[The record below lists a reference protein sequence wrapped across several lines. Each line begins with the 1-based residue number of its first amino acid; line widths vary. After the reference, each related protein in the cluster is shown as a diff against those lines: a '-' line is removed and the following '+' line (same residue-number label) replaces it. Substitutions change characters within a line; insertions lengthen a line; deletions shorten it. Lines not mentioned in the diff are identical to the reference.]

1 MNIIILAAGQG
12 SRLKPYTNNIPKCLV
27 EVAGKSFLARQI
39 EIFESLGFDYPVI
52 VAGYKAELIEKN
64 YRKVLINQKY
74 LSTNMLYSLFQAYQT
89 ILSGDDT
96 IVCYGDIIFNANLIK
111 LLIAEDS
118 DLALVSDK
126 NFLHYWSLRF
136 EKPLDDLETFSFY
149 ENRLLKDIGGRPNS
163 ISEISG
169 QYIGMFKIS
178 SNFAK
183 EFIKHGEYMQ
193 TTKSKIRE
201 KKFEQMHMTDFFYYL
216 IKQSCKINV
225 LETDNGWLELD
236 TVSDLELYESM
247 HSKGQIFKSL
257 KIKL

>member
-39 EIFESLGFDYPVI
+39 EIFEGLGFDYPVI

-111 LLIAEDS
+111 LLIPEDS
-118 DLALVSDK
+118 DLSLVSDK

-178 SNFAK
+178 SNSLSLLF
-183 EFIKHGEYMQ
+183 
-193 TTKSKIRE
+193 
-201 KKFEQMHMTDFFYYL
+201 
-216 IKQSCKINV
+216 
-225 LETDNGWLELD
+225 LD
-236 TVSDLELYESM
+236 LYSM
-247 HSKGQIFKSL
+247 RFKSL
-257 KIKL
+257 KKFSLLHPIKLIIPELILKAPSFVFSKIFKKSLSKISTLT